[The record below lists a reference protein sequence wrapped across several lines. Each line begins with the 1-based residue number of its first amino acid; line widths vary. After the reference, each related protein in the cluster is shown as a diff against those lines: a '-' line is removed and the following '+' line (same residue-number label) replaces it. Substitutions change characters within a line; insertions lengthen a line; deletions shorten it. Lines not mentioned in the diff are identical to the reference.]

1 MILYL
6 GSPIAI
12 LTQVGNK
19 NNKGFSYMFNRIMD
33 KKICKVADILP
44 SYAYL
49 TFESTL
55 RFFF

>member
-19 NNKGFSYMFNRIMD
+19 NKGFSYMFNRIMD
-33 KKICKVADILP
+33 KKICEVADILL
-44 SYAYL
+44 SYVYL
-49 TFESTL
+49 TFESTI